1 MPMFRGTPGGYFTMA
16 KRSSSK
22 PKATKATPSGDPGTH
37 VIDVALGLAAEK
49 GWRDLALGDIAVAAG
64 LSLAGL
70 YALYPS
76 KAAILGAYS
85 RSIDEAML
93 AEATPAGGD
102 EPPES
107 AKDRL
112 FDLLMRRFDKLDAH
126 KAGLLRIAEDT
137 GRDPLS
143 LVCSLA
149 RLNRSMATTLEAAG
163 ISAEGL
169 RGLVR
174 VKGLSAVYL
183 AGLRAWF
190 RDESEDKAKTM
201 AALDRALSR
210 AERLA
215 SGLGRHRKRAA
226 A

>member
-1 MPMFRGTPGGYFTMA
+1 MA
-16 KRSSSK
+16 KRSSPR
-22 PKATKATPSGDPGTH
+22 PKAAKRPDSSSADPASH
-37 VIDVALGLAAEK
+37 VIDVALTLAAEK
-49 GWRDLALGDIAVAAG
+49 GWRDLALADIAEAAG
-64 LSLAGL
+64 FSLAEL
-70 YALYPS
+70 YALYSS
-76 KAAILGAYS
+76 KAAILAAYS
-85 RSIDEAML
+85 RSIDSAVL
-93 AEATPAGGD
+93 AEVAAPEGD
-102 EPPES
+102 GAKES

-149 RLNRSMATTLEAAG
+149 RLDRSMAAMLEAAG
-163 ISAEGL
+163 IPAGGL
-169 RGLVR
+169 GGLLR
-174 VKGLSAVYL
+174 VKGLAAVYL

-190 RDESEDKAKTM
+190 RDESADKAKTM

-215 SGLGRHRKRAA
+215 SGFGRRKGRDAA
-226 A
+226 

>member
-1 MPMFRGTPGGYFTMA
+1 MA
-16 KRSSSK
+16 KRARSKAKAAKQAGSS
-22 PKATKATPSGDPGTH
+22 ADPATH

-49 GWRDLALGDIAVAAG
+49 DWRGLALGDIAEAAG

-70 YALYPS
+70 YALYPF
-76 KAAILGAYS
+76 KAAILSAYS
-85 RSIDEAML
+85 RSIDNAVLGEGSGP
-93 AEATPAGGD
+93 EGD
-102 EPPES
+102 ETPES

-149 RLNRSMATTLEAAG
+149 RLDRSMAATLEAAG
-163 ISAEGL
+163 ISADGL
-169 RGLVR
+169 RGLLR
-174 VKGLSAVYL
+174 VKGLGAVYL
-183 AGLRAWF
+183 AALRAWF
-190 RDESEDKAKTM
+190 KDDSEDKAKTM
-201 AALDRALSR
+201 AALDRALGR

-215 SGLGRHRKRAA
+215 SGFNRPSKRAA

>member
-1 MPMFRGTPGGYFTMA
+1 MA
-16 KRSSSK
+16 KRSSRR
-22 PKATKATPSGDPGTH
+22 PKAAKGPVSSPADPASH
-37 VIDVALGLAAEK
+37 VIDVALSLAAEK
-49 GWRDLALGDIAVAAG
+49 GWRNLVLADIAEAAG
-64 LSLAGL
+64 LSLAAL

-85 RSIDEAML
+85 RSIDNAVL
-93 AEATPAGGD
+93 AETDVLEGD
-102 EPPES
+102 GAKES

-149 RLNRSMATTLEAAG
+149 RLDRPMAAMLEAAG
-163 ISAEGL
+163 ISAGGL
-169 RGLVR
+169 GGLVR

-190 RDESEDKAKTM
+190 RDESADKAKTM

-215 SGLGRHRKRAA
+215 GGPRHRRKRDAA
-226 A
+226 

>member
-1 MPMFRGTPGGYFTMA
+1 MA
-16 KRSSSK
+16 KRSSSR
-22 PKATKATPSGDPGTH
+22 PKASKATSRSADPATH

-49 GWRDLALGDIAVAAG
+49 GWRDLALGDIAAAAG

-85 RSIDEAML
+85 RSVDEAML
-93 AEATPAGGD
+93 AEAATAEGD
-102 EPPES
+102 GPPES

-126 KAGLLRIAEDT
+126 KAGLLRIAEDNS
-137 GRDPLS
+137 RDPLS
-143 LVCSLA
+143 LACSLA
-149 RLNRSMATTLEAAG
+149 RLNRSMAATLEAAG

-169 RGLVR
+169 GGRVR

-183 AGLRAWF
+183 TGLRAWF
-190 RDESEDKAKTM
+190 RDDSEDKAKTM

>member
-1 MPMFRGTPGGYFTMA
+1 MA

-22 PKATKATPSGDPGTH
+22 AKAAKPAGAPTGEPAAH

-49 GWRDLALGDIAVAAG
+49 GWRDLALGDIAAAAG
-64 LSLAGL
+64 LSLAQL

-85 RSIDEAML
+85 RSIDNAVL
-93 AEATPAGGD
+93 AEAEVPEGGGAA
-102 EPPES
+102 ES

-126 KAGLLRIAEDT
+126 KAGMLRIAEDT

-149 RLNRSMATTLEAAG
+149 RLDRSMAAMLEAAG
-163 ISAEGL
+163 ISADGL
-169 RGLVR
+169 GGLLR
-174 VKGLSAVYL
+174 VKGLAAVYL

-190 RDESEDKAKTM
+190 RDESADKAKTM

-215 SGLGRHRKRAA
+215 GGLGRPKKRAA

>member
-1 MPMFRGTPGGYFTMA
+1 MA
-16 KRSSSK
+16 KRTRSK
-22 PKATKATPSGDPGTH
+22 PKTAKPAGLSTADPASH
-37 VIDVALGLAAEK
+37 VIDVALDLAAEK
-49 GWRDLALGDIAVAAG
+49 GWRDLALSDIAEAAG

-76 KAAILGAYS
+76 KAAILSAYS
-85 RSIDEAML
+85 RSIDNAVL
-93 AEATPAGGD
+93 ADLPAPGSTPESA
-102 EPPES
+102 PES

-126 KAGLLRIAEDT
+126 KEGMLRIAEDT

-149 RLNRSMATTLEAAG
+149 RLDRSMAAMLEAAG

-169 RGLVR
+169 GGLLK
-174 VKGLSAVYL
+174 VKGLGAVYL

-190 RDESEDKAKTM
+190 RDESEDMAKTM

-215 SGLGRHRKRAA
+215 SGFVRQSKRAA